1 VTQVTQPT
9 PVATGDLGPA
19 TYGRYTKIT
28 IVANAA
34 RFDALKTAL
43 SQIGVAGMTVTQ
55 VMGCGTQKGKTE
67 YYRGAP
73 VVMTL
78 LPKVQVDIVV
88 STVPVA
94 KVVDVAKKALYTG
107 HMGDG
112 KIFIYNVENVI
123 RVRTGAEGVE
133 ALDNEV

>member
-1 VTQVTQPT
+1 MTHVDQPA
-9 PVATGDLGPA
+9 PTGLAPA
-19 TYGRYTKIT
+19 SYGRYTKIT
-28 IVANAA
+28 IVANAG
-34 RFDALKTAL
+34 RFDALKAEL
-43 SQIGVAGMTVTQ
+43 SRIGVAGMTVTQ

-88 STVPVA
+88 STVPVE
-94 KVVDVAKKALYTG
+94 KVVETAKKALYTG

-123 RVRTGAEGVE
+123 RVRTGAEGVD

>member
-1 VTQVTQPT
+1 
-9 PVATGDLGPA
+9 
-19 TYGRYTKIT
+19 
-28 IVANAA
+28 
-34 RFDALKTAL
+34 
-43 SQIGVAGMTVTQ
+43 MTVSS

-73 VVMTL
+73 VIMTL

-88 STVPVA
+88 STVPVE
-94 KVVDVAKKALYTG
+94 KVVATAKEALYTG

-123 RVRTGAEGVE
+123 RVRTGAQGIE

>member
-1 VTQVTQPT
+1 MCIRDRPS
-9 PVATGDLGPA
+9 PVASADLGPA
-19 TYGRYTKIT
+19 TYGKYTKIT
-28 IVANAA
+28 IVANAG
-34 RFDALKTAL
+34 RFDALKAAL
-43 SQIGVAGMTVTQ
+43 SKIGVAGMTVTQ

-73 VVMTL
+73 VIMTL

-94 KVVDVAKKALYTG
+94 KVVETAKKALYTG

-112 KIFIYNVENVI
+112 KIFIYNVENCLLYTSRCV
-123 RVRTGAEGVE
+123 
-133 ALDNEV
+133 

>member
-1 VTQVTQPT
+1 M
-9 PVATGDLGPA
+9 ASADLGPA
-19 TYGRYTKIT
+19 TYGKYTKIT
-28 IVANAA
+28 IVANAG
-34 RFDALKTAL
+34 RFDALKAAL
-43 SQIGVAGMTVTQ
+43 SKIGVAGMTVTQ

-73 VVMTL
+73 VIMTL

-94 KVVDVAKKALYTG
+94 KVVETAKKALYTG